1 MDLTQTQAE
10 LSRLTQG
17 VINLEGRPIPT
28 ADPQI
33 LINKTAIERLD
44 LIDGY
49 HKTKIEEIEARIN
62 KLEDRLV
69 DTLPIKKK
77 SLWERIIK

>member
-10 LSRLTQG
+10 LSRLTQ
-17 VINLEGRPIPT
+17 LEGRPIPT

-44 LIDGY
+44 LVITY

>member
-10 LSRLTQG
+10 LSRLTQR
-17 VINLEGRPIPT
+17 VMNLEGRPIPT

-44 LIDGY
+44 MILT
-49 HKTKIEEIEARIN
+49 HHQAEIARQDKELQDFKVNI
-62 KLEDRLV
+62 
-69 DTLPIKKK
+69 LPIKKK
-77 SLWERIIK
+77 SLWDFPKK

>member
-10 LSRLTQG
+10 LSRLTQR
-17 VINLEGRPIPT
+17 VMNLEGRPIPT

-33 LINKTAIERLD
+33 SRNKTSIERLD
-44 LIDGY
+44 MILTHHQTEIAEL
-49 HKTKIEEIEARIN
+49 TKQLDDF
-62 KLEDRLV
+62 KLQI
-69 DTLPIKKK
+69 LPIKKK